1 MQTHLF
7 HRTYNEC
14 KRGTEKRI
22 LLGSTNSVCLQV
34 GTVLKLASSR
44 LNMTNTSTCAR
55 DYMSVH
61 NDNPEL
67 TVNQNN
73 IQLCLY
79 QVKEIIYIAHIIFS
93 DNQRR
98 VLNSGLSN
106 HPFLNSCGLYTSA
119 FQNNHE
125 RWINRAVK

>member
-14 KRGTEKRI
+14 KRGTERGI

-34 GTVLKLASSR
+34 GTVLKLASSS
-44 LNMTNTSTCAR
+44 LNMTNTSTCAS

-67 TVNQNN
+67 NQNN

-93 DNQRR
+93 DNQTR

-106 HPFLNSCGLYTSA
+106 HPFLNYWGLYISV
-119 FQNNHE
+119 FQTLD
-125 RWINRAVK
+125 

>member
-14 KRGTEKRI
+14 KRGTEKGI

-34 GTVLKLASSR
+34 GTVLKLASSS

-73 IQLCLY
+73 HSTVSISGQRNYLY
-79 QVKEIIYIAHIIFS
+79 SPYYLLRQPEKGPE
-93 DNQRR
+93 
-98 VLNSGLSN
+98 
-106 HPFLNSCGLYTSA
+106 
-119 FQNNHE
+119 
-125 RWINRAVK
+125 